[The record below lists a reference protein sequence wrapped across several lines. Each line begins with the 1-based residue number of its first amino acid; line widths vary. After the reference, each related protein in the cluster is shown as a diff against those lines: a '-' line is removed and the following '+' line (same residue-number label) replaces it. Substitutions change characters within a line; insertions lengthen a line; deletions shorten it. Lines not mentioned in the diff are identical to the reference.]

1 VLNNVIEE
9 QLKKIFVSNAA
20 VGMAVRYVS
29 NLASSDLLRDPLEG
43 FKIGNIA
50 RPAHA
55 SLAAYAAQEPSC
67 HDQIYNK
74 GSMNLT

>member
-1 VLNNVIEE
+1 ML
-9 QLKKIFVSNAA
+9 
-20 VGMAVRYVS
+20 AVRYVS

-43 FKIGNIA
+43 FKIGKIA
-50 RPAHA
+50 RPVHV

-74 GSMNLT
+74 DSMNLT